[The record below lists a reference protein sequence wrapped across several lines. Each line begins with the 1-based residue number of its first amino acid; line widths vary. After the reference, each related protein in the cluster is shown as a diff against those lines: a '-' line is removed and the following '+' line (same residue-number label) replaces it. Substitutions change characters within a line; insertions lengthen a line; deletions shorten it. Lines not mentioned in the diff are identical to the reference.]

1 MSTTS
6 DTSPVCTILTIDQA
20 AAYLSI
26 PKATLYTWR
35 TRRVGY
41 GPRAVKM
48 GGNLRYRLADLDAWI
63 EEHAEN
69 FTDDD
74 GGLPVPA
81 PRDGS
86 SLSRRSHPR

>member
-1 MSTTS
+1 MSTTPE
-6 DTSPVCTILTIDQA
+6 TAPECTILTIDQA

-48 GGNLRYRLADLDAWI
+48 GGNLRYRLGDLDAWI
-63 EEHAEN
+63 EEHVES
-69 FTDDD
+69 FTDD
-74 GGLPVPA
+74 GSPLTFPA
-81 PRDGS
+81 PRDGI
-86 SLSRRSHPR
+86 SLSRSSRPR